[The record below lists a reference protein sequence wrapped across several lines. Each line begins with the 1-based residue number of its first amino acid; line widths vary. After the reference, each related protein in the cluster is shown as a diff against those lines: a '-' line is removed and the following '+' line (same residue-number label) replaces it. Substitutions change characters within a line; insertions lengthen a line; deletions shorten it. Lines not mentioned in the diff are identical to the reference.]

1 MSQAEL
7 SQVDGVAIALRG
19 DGNEAVGRAWLRT
32 HSANTRKAYAA
43 DLSQFLEFVGQAPLG
58 AVTLEDLQDY
68 ADHLRVT
75 YPHPQGGDS
84 LSRSARRKLAAVKS
98 LLGFAQQCGAIR
110 FNVGAALKL
119 RRGQQTITARL
130 LSEEQVFSLFAAAG
144 SARDEALLR
153 LLYATGARVGEV
165 SRLTWGDVVALA
177 DGRAVVSVYSP
188 KTDTSHAVTISADL
202 LSRLEALA
210 PDARRDAP
218 LLTSRRGNALSPR
231 RIREIV
237 IAIADRARV
246 DLPVSPHWFRHS
258 HATHARNRGADMAT
272 ISKTLGHSSLD
283 TTLQMYTHLAGDQS
297 SGDFLPV

>member
-1 MSQAEL
+1 MVGTEL
-7 SQVDGVAIALRG
+7 AQSTGAVAIRG
-19 DGNEAVGRAWLRT
+19 DGNDAVVKAWLRT
-32 HSANTRKAYAA
+32 HSANTRKAYAI
-43 DLSQFLEFVGQAPLG
+43 DLSQFLEFIGHAPLG
-58 AVTLEDLQDY
+58 AVTLDDLQDY
-68 ADHLRVT
+68 ADHLRAA
-75 YPHPQGGDS
+75 YPHPQGAD

-119 RRGQQTITARL
+119 RRGKQTITARL
-130 LSEEQVFSLFAAAG
+130 LSEEQVFALFAAADN
-144 SARDEALLR
+144 ARDEALLR

-165 SRLTWGDVVALA
+165 SRLTWGDVVPLA
-177 DGRAVVSVYSP
+177 DGRAVVNVYSP

-202 LSRLEALA
+202 LQRLQVLA
-210 PDARRDAP
+210 PDDRRDVP

-237 IAIADRARV
+237 SAIADRAGV
-246 DLPVSPHWFRHS
+246 DLPVSPHWFRHT
-258 HATHARNRGADMAT
+258 HATHARSRGADIAT

-297 SGDFLPV
+297 SADFLPV

>member
-19 DGNEAVGRAWLRT
+19 DGNEAVVRAWLRT

-43 DLSQFLEFVGQAPLG
+43 DLSQFLGFVGQAPLG

-130 LSEEQVFSLFAAAG
+130 LSEEQVFSLFAAAA

-237 IAIADRARV
+237 TAIADRAGV

>member
-1 MSQAEL
+1 MDGAEL

-19 DGNEAVGRAWLRT
+19 DGNEAVVRAWLRT

-43 DLSQFLEFVGQAPLG
+43 DLSQFLGFVGQAPLG

-130 LSEEQVFSLFAAAG
+130 LSEEQVFSLFAAAA

-237 IAIADRARV
+237 TAIADRAGV

>member
-1 MSQAEL
+1 MAGAKLAQA
-7 SQVDGVAIALRG
+7 DGAVTIRG
-19 DGNEAVGRAWLRT
+19 DGNDAVGKAWLRT
-32 HSANTRKAYAA
+32 HSMNTRKAYES

-58 AVTLEDLQDY
+58 AVTLDDLQDY

-75 YPHPQGGDS
+75 YPHPQGAD

-119 RRGQQTITARL
+119 RRGKQTITARL
-130 LSEEQVFSLFAAAG
+130 LSEEQVFALFAAADK
-144 SARDEALLR
+144 ARDEALLR

-165 SRLTWGDVVALA
+165 SRLTWGDVVPLT
-177 DGRAVVSVYSP
+177 DGRAVVNIYSP
-188 KTDTSHAVTISADL
+188 KTDTSHPVTISADL
-202 LSRLEALA
+202 LQRLQALA
-210 PDARRDAP
+210 PDARRDVP

-237 IAIADRARV
+237 SAIADRAGV

-258 HATHARNRGADMAT
+258 HASHARSRGADMAT

-283 TTLQMYTHLAGDQS
+283 TTLQMYVHLAGDQS
-297 SGDFLPV
+297 SADFLPV

>member
-1 MSQAEL
+1 MAGAEL
-7 SQVDGVAIALRG
+7 AQADGAVTIRG
-19 DGNEAVGRAWLRT
+19 DGNDAVIKAWLRT
-32 HSANTRKAYAA
+32 HSANTRKAYAT
-43 DLSQFLEFVGQAPLG
+43 DLTQFLEFIGHAPLG
-58 AVTLEDLQDY
+58 AVTLDDLQDY
-68 ADHLRVT
+68 ADHLRAA
-75 YPHPQGGDS
+75 YPHPQGAD

-119 RRGQQTITARL
+119 RRGKQTITARL
-130 LSEEQVFSLFAAAG
+130 LSEEQVFALFAAADN
-144 SARDEALLR
+144 ARDEALLR

-165 SRLTWGDVVALA
+165 SRLTWGDVVPLA
-177 DGRAVVSVYSP
+177 DGRAVVNVYSP
-188 KTDTSHAVTISADL
+188 KTDTSHPVTISADL
-202 LSRLEALA
+202 LQRLQALA
-210 PDARRDAP
+210 PDARRDVP

-237 IAIADRARV
+237 SAIADRAGV

-258 HATHARNRGADMAT
+258 HATHARSRGADMAT

-297 SGDFLPV
+297 SADFLPV

>member
-1 MSQAEL
+1 MDGAEL

-19 DGNEAVGRAWLRT
+19 DGNEAVVRAWLRT

-43 DLSQFLEFVGQAPLG
+43 DLSQFFGFVGQAPLG

-130 LSEEQVFSLFAAAG
+130 LSEEQVFSLFAAAA

-237 IAIADRARV
+237 TAIADRAGV

>member
-1 MSQAEL
+1 MGGTEL
-7 SQVDGVAIALRG
+7 AQSTGAIAIRG
-19 DGNEAVGRAWLRT
+19 DGNDAVVKAWLRT
-32 HSANTRKAYAA
+32 HSANTRKAYAI

-58 AVTLEDLQDY
+58 AVTLDDLQDY

-75 YPHPQGGDS
+75 YPHPQGAD

-119 RRGQQTITARL
+119 RRGKQTITARL
-130 LSEEQVFSLFAAAG
+130 LSEEQVFALFAAADK
-144 SARDEALLR
+144 ARDEALLR

-165 SRLTWGDVVALA
+165 SRLTWGDVVPLT
-177 DGRAVVSVYSP
+177 DGRAVVNIYSP
-188 KTDTSHAVTISADL
+188 KTDTSHPVTISADL
-202 LSRLEALA
+202 LQRLQALA
-210 PDARRDAP
+210 PDARRDVP

-237 IAIADRARV
+237 SAIADRAGV
-246 DLPVSPHWFRHS
+246 ALPVSPHWFRHS
-258 HATHARNRGADMAT
+258 HATHARSRGADMAT

-297 SGDFLPV
+297 SADFLPV

>member
-19 DGNEAVGRAWLRT
+19 DGNEAVVRAWLRT

-43 DLSQFLEFVGQAPLG
+43 DLSQFLGFVGQAPLG

-130 LSEEQVFSLFAAAG
+130 LSEEQVFSLFAAAA

-218 LLTSRRGNALSPR
+218 LLTSRRGGALSPR

-237 IAIADRARV
+237 IAIADRAGV

>member
-19 DGNEAVGRAWLRT
+19 DGNEAVVRAWLRT

-43 DLSQFLEFVGQAPLG
+43 DLSQFLGFVGQAPLG

-130 LSEEQVFSLFAAAG
+130 LSEEQVFSLFAAAA

-165 SRLTWGDVVALA
+165 SRLTWGDVVPLA

-218 LLTSRRGNALSPR
+218 LLTSRRGGALSPR

-237 IAIADRARV
+237 TAIADRAGV